1 MNSVFNPLSVLVL
14 LIVVSTTDDAISA
27 YHGQYASRESGLVF
41 AFSFQLLFAWWV
53 YFDRRKHLISLPFEF
68 EAFVF
73 FAWPIVMPYYLFA
86 TRGWWAIPILMAWAM
101 VFFIPDLVDVL
112 VTFWR

>member
-1 MNSVFNPLSVLVL
+1 MNRLFNPLSVLVL
-14 LIVVSTTDDAISA
+14 LIVVSTANDAISA
-27 YHGQYASRESGLVF
+27 YHGLYPSRESDLVF
-41 AFSFQLLFAWWV
+41 SFEFTFLLAWWV
-53 YFDRRKHLISLPFEF
+53 HIDRRKHRISLPFEF

-73 FAWPIVMPYYLFA
+73 FAWPLVMPYYLFG